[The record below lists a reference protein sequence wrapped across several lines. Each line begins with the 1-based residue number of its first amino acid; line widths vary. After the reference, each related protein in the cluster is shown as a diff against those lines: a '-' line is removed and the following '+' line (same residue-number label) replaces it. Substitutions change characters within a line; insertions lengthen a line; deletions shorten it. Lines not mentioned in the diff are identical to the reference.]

1 VFDLIKL
8 SKSNYFKTIITIALI
23 VTITAGFFLGMQLS
37 LGTSA
42 PLRVVESGSMCVPYD
57 GACEGWLSL
66 DHPFAQT
73 LHKGDIIIIQA
84 VNPADLNANYP
95 NSDIIVYRNPNGVT
109 PIVHRIVEKQEING
123 TFYFKTKGDGNG
135 PVTWPAIPN
144 YYDNIPDTKGVPQNL
159 IEGKV
164 ILRIPWFGWI
174 TLFMRGNS
182 WALPV
187 AIGLIILLLIIEFI
201 LPVIK
206 EKRKITAPQNDKTA
220 GHRCLYKYST

>member
-1 VFDLIKL
+1 MNALNKL
-8 SKSNYFKTIITIALI
+8 SKSNYFKTIVTIALI
-23 VTITAGFFLGMQLS
+23 VTITAAFFFGMQLV
-37 LGTSA
+37 LGTS

-84 VNPADLNANYP
+84 INPADLNANYP

-109 PIVHRIVEKQEING
+109 PIVHRIVEKQEIDSIL
-123 TFYFKTKGDGNG
+123 YFKTKGDGNG
-135 PVTWPAIPN
+135 PVMWPAIPN
-144 YYDNIPDTKGVPQNL
+144 YYDNIPDAKGVPQNL

-174 TLFMRGNS
+174 TLLMRGNS

-187 AIGLIILLLIIEFI
+187 VIGLIILLLIIEFI

-206 EKRKITAPQNDKTA
+206 EKRKKLHSKPIKTA
-220 GHRCLYKYST
+220 GHRCLYKHSI

>member
-1 VFDLIKL
+1 
-8 SKSNYFKTIITIALI
+8 
-23 VTITAGFFLGMQLS
+23 
-37 LGTSA
+37 
-42 PLRVVESGSMCVPYD
+42 MCVPYD
-57 GACEGWLSL
+57 GACDGWLSL

-123 TFYFKTKGDGNG
+123 TLYFKTKGDGNG
-135 PVTWPAIPN
+135 PVKWPAVPN
-144 YYDNIPDTKGVPQNL
+144 YYDNIPDSRGVPQNL

-174 TLFMRGNS
+174 TLFMKDNS

-187 AIGLIILLLIIEFI
+187 VIGLIVLLVVIEFV
-201 LPVIK
+201 LPVVK
-206 EKRKITAPQNDKTA
+206 EKRKKTA
-220 GHRCLYKYST
+220 QQNHRHPASHRCLYKESL

>member
-1 VFDLIKL
+1 MFDLRKL
-8 SKSNYFKTIITIALI
+8 WKSDYFKTIITIVLVVAI
-23 VTITAGFFLGMQLS
+23 IAGFFLGMQIV
-37 LGTSA
+37 LGTSV
-42 PLRVVESGSMCVPYD
+42 PVRVVESGSMCVPF
-57 GACEGWLSL
+57 GGGCNGWLSL

-84 VNPADLNANYP
+84 VNPADLKANYP
-95 NSDIIVYRNPNGVT
+95 NSDIIVFKNPNGVT

-123 TFYFKTKGDGNG
+123 TLYFKTKGDGNR
-135 PVTWPAIPN
+135 PITWPEIPN

-174 TLFMRGNS
+174 TLLLRGNS
-182 WALPV
+182 FALPV
-187 AIGLIILLLIIEFI
+187 VVGLIILLLIIEFI

-206 EKRKITAPQNDKTA
+206 EKRKKSSQQTDKN
-220 GHRCLYKYST
+220 S

>member
-1 VFDLIKL
+1 VFDLRKL
-8 SKSNYFKTIITIALI
+8 SKNNYFKTLVTIALI
-23 VTITAGFFLGMQLS
+23 VTITAGFFLSIQLS

-66 DHPFAQT
+66 DHSFAQT

-84 VNPADLNANYP
+84 VNPADLSANYP

-109 PIVHRIVEKQEING
+109 PIVHRIVDKQEMDG
-123 TFYFKTKGDGNG
+123 KLYFKTKGDGNG

-174 TLFMRGNS
+174 TLLMKGNS

-187 AIGLIILLLIIEFI
+187 VIGLILLLLIIEFI
-201 LPVIK
+201 LPVNK
-206 EKRKITAPQNDKTA
+206 EKRKTAQQTDKNS
-220 GHRCLYKYST
+220 RP

>member
-1 VFDLIKL
+1 VFDLRKL
-8 SKSNYFKTIITIALI
+8 SKSNYFKTIITIVLI
-23 VTITAGFFLGMQLS
+23 VTITAVFFLGMQLV

-109 PIVHRIVEKQEING
+109 PIVHRIVEKQEIDG
-123 TFYFKTKGDGNG
+123 TLYFKTKGDGNG

-144 YYDNIPDTKGVPQNL
+144 YYDNIPDIKGVPQNL

-182 WALPV
+182 WALLV
-187 AIGLIILLLIIEFI
+187 VIGLIILLLIIEFI

-206 EKRKITAPQNDKTA
+206 EKRKKMRKKAIKTA
-220 GHRCLYKYST
+220 DHRCLYKHST

>member
-1 VFDLIKL
+1 VFDLRKL
-8 SKSNYFKTIITIALI
+8 SKNNYFKTIVTIVLI
-23 VTITAGFFLGMQLS
+23 VAITGGFFLGMQLV
-37 LGTSA
+37 LGTPA

-66 DHPFAQT
+66 DHSFAQT

-95 NSDIIVYRNPNGVT
+95 NSDIIVYRNPNGLT
-109 PIVHRIVEKQEING
+109 PIVHRIVEKQEIDG
-123 TFYFKTKGDGNG
+123 TLYFKTKGDGNG

-174 TLFMRGNS
+174 TLLMRGNS
-182 WALPV
+182 WALSV
-187 AIGLIILLLIIEFI
+187 VIGLILLLLIIEFI

-206 EKRKITAPQNDKTA
+206 EKRKTAQQTDKNS
-220 GHRCLYKYST
+220 RP

>member
-1 VFDLIKL
+1 MFDLRKL
-8 SKSNYFKTIITIALI
+8 SKSNYFKTIVTIVLI
-23 VTITAGFFLGMQLS
+23 VAITGGFFLGMQIV

-57 GACEGWLSL
+57 GACESWLSL

-109 PIVHRIVEKQEING
+109 PIVHRIVEKQEIDG
-123 TFYFKTKGDGNG
+123 ILYFKTKGDGNG
-135 PVTWPAIPN
+135 PVTYPAIPN

-164 ILRIPWFGWI
+164 ILRIPGFGWI

-187 AIGLIILLLIIEFI
+187 VIGLIILLLIIEFI

-206 EKRKITAPQNDKTA
+206 EKRKTSKQTDKNS
-220 GHRCLYKYST
+220 KP